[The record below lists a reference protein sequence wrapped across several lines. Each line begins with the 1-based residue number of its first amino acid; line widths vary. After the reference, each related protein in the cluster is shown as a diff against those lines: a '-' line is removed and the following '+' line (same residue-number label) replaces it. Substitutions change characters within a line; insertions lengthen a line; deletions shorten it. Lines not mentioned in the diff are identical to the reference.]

1 MLQYHELR
9 WWACCPHEKD
19 PLTLSRLRS
28 FGCGGDIQREAPIQ
42 ANSASVAE
50 DTSLGAMATQGISTS
65 RQEGRAS
72 WIPRSIA
79 QHGRPGLRPS

>member
-1 MLQYHELR
+1 MLSPRER
-9 WWACCPHEKD
+9 SSN
-19 PLTLSRLRS
+19 PLKAKK

-42 ANSASVAE
+42 PNSASVAE

-72 WIPRSIA
+72 WMPRSIA
-79 QHGRPGLRPS
+79 QHGGPGLRPS